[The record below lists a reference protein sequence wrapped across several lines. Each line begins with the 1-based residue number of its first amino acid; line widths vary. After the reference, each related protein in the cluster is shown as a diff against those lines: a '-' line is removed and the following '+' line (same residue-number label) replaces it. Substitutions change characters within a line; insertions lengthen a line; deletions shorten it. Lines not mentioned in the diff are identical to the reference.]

1 MTGNNRKLLTAIGAF
16 IFFTILFC
24 LPGSALPKEDLFSKI
39 WIDKWVHIGIFTT
52 LLFLWCGVVVPGHF
66 KSYLLLIFFAVL
78 YGYLIE
84 VIQDRFIPN
93 RSFDWGDLLADFVGS
108 VIGLLVWRRYKKID
122 PCRNRGRN
130 QN

>member
-1 MTGNNRKLLTAIGAF
+1 MTGNNRKLLTAIGDF

-108 VIGLLVWRRYKKID
+108 VIGLLVWRRYKK
-122 PCRNRGRN
+122 NRPL
-130 QN
+130 